1 MTLGEYTIT
10 YDYSDA
16 EGHVALQVNRKV
28 VVTDT
33 QPPVI
38 SFSGSDPTSA
48 VLGQAYSD
56 AGATAKDARD
66 GDVRVY
72 SINDFQRRSCSSSG
86 CCFFQDQLSDGDVIS
101 TDWEDLWI
109 WQSW

>member
-1 MTLGEYTIT
+1 MTLGEHTIT

-38 SFSGSDPTSA
+38 SFSGSNPTSA
-48 VLGQAYSD
+48 VLG
-56 AGATAKDARD
+56 R
-66 GDVRVY
+66 
-72 SINDFQRRSCSSSG
+72 
-86 CCFFQDQLSDGDVIS
+86 L
-101 TDWEDLWI
+101 L
-109 WQSW
+109 

>member
-38 SFSGSDPTSA
+38 SFSGSIHQVQFLINPTLMLVPLLRMLVMEMFESILSMISPKK
-48 VLGQAYSD
+48 VL
-56 AGATAKDARD
+56 
-66 GDVRVY
+66 
-72 SINDFQRRSCSSSG
+72 
-86 CCFFQDQLSDGDVIS
+86 FFIWMLLLSRTNSPMVM
-101 TDWEDLWI
+101 
-109 WQSW
+109 